1 MGNGHDWTERKSWH
15 MPAIT
20 RPQYKKLH
28 LGEWLARLN
37 VKQADLARDV
47 DITESYLS
55 KLISGKK
62 VNPAVSLLLQIS
74 DRLGLS
80 VNDLYKQPPSISAI
94 EDLKS
99 FSPAT
104 VQQLLDQRTRK

>member
-1 MGNGHDWTERKSWH
+1 

-62 VNPAVSLLLQIS
+62 VNPAISLLLKIS
-74 DRLGLS
+74 DRLGIT
-80 VNDLYKQPPSISAI
+80 VNDLYKPPPSISALD
-94 EDLKS
+94 DLKN
-99 FSPAT
+99 FSQAA
-104 VQQLLDQRTRK
+104 VQQLLDQRARK

>member
-1 MGNGHDWTERKSWH
+1 MDMTAPGANYNR
-15 MPAIT
+15 MPSV
-20 RPQYKKLH
+20 RHSQYKKLH

-47 DITESYLS
+47 GVSEPYLS
-55 KLISGKK
+55 NLISGKK
-62 VNPAVSLLLQIS
+62 LNPAVSLLLKVS
-74 DRLGLS
+74 DRLGIS
-80 VNDLYKQPPSISAI
+80 VNDLYKSPPSISAL

-99 FSPAT
+99 FSPAA

>member
-1 MGNGHDWTERKSWH
+1 
-15 MPAIT
+15 MPAAT

-37 VKQADLARDV
+37 VKQADLARDI

-80 VNDLYKQPPSISAI
+80 VNDLYKPPPSIAAL
-94 EDLKS
+94 EDLRNY
-99 FSPAT
+99 SPG
-104 VQQLLDQRTRK
+104 VVKQLLDQQRPRK